1 MTDTLLGFFLFW
13 GIWLFVPLLI
23 DGSTAISY
31 LIGAWRYE
39 RSQRGRRSVYE
50 LESFPTIAIVIP
62 VHNGEEYLAHCL
74 ESMRR
79 QTYPHE
85 KIHIVVVDNQ
95 STDRTREVFEEE
107 MSKPFEGHMDL
118 VSLAFK
124 GKAWALNAGI
134 HMSNTDFVCN
144 VDSDTILADDA
155 IHNLVRAF
163 VHDPKLAAATGTVEV
178 LPPESKGMHPF
189 RFAMA
194 QAEFV
199 EYHVAF
205 RVGRQYQS
213 VTKSLFTLAGA
224 FSCFRREVLLQTN
237 LYNNLTVSEDT
248 DLTFNVYE
256 KFPEMHVMTVSE
268 AVAYVEPSPS
278 LAALYSQR
286 VRWQRGELEV
296 MALHP
301 EQLRNPLRLRGISTT
316 RSLLIDHTLAFPRI
330 AWTFLLPLM
339 SFLGY
344 PLGLVLSAMGA
355 MYIAYVFFDA
365 LYMLTGYA
373 MADGRSKARL
383 RGAWWVFAFLPIFR
397 YITFWFRIGGFL
409 EVFMEPP
416 QWRVQSPWVQ
426 TMDGLVQLRV
436 SAVSLL
442 SHVSS
447 SRVVSVFVNIFRG
460 G

>member
-1 MTDTLLGFFLFW
+1 MTSTLLGFFLFW

-39 RSQRGRRSVYE
+39 KSHRGLRRQYE

-62 VHNGEEYLAHCL
+62 VHNGEEYLASCL

-79 QTYPHE
+79 QTYPHD
-85 KIHIVVVDNQ
+85 KIHVVVVDNQ

-107 MSKPFEGHMDL
+107 MSRPFEGHMDL
-118 VSLAFK
+118 VSLSFK

-134 HMSNTDFVCN
+134 HMSNTDYVCN

-155 IHNLVRAF
+155 IYNLVRAF

-178 LPPESKGMHPF
+178 IPPETKGMHPF
-189 RFAMA
+189 RHAMA
-194 QAEFV
+194 QAEYV

-224 FSCFRREVLLQTN
+224 FSCFRREVLLQTP

-256 KFPEMHVMTVSE
+256 KFPDMHVMTVSE
-268 AVAYVEPSPS
+268 AVAYVEPVPN

-301 EQLRNPLRLRGISTT
+301 EHLGNPFRLKGISTT
-316 RSLLIDHTLAFPRI
+316 RSLLVDHTLAFPRI
-330 AWTFLLPLM
+330 AWTFMLPLM
-339 SFLGY
+339 SLMGY
-344 PLGLVLSAMGA
+344 PLGLVVSAMA
-355 MYIAYVFFDA
+355 SMFVAYVIFDA
-365 LYMLTGYA
+365 LYMLVAYV
-373 MADGRSKARL
+373 MADTRSRVRL
-383 RGAWWVFAFLPIFR
+383 RSAWWVFAFLPVFR

-416 QWRVQSPWVQ
+416 QWRVRSPWVQ
-426 TMDGLVQLRV
+426 TTDGLVQLRASTV
-436 SAVSLL
+436 SML
-442 SHVSS
+442 SNVSS
-447 SRVVSVFVNIFRG
+447 SRVVSMFANILRG